1 MSKHK
6 NPNDDLE
13 DIFADKVRR
22 NISEADAEKREMQQ
36 AIREHERLTATL
48 ENCDRCFDSAKL
60 DKQLLVSMGDKIYM
74 SLPWYVGLQ
83 SGHCVLTTMQHV
95 SACTMLDE
103 DAWEELSNF
112 RKAVTRMF
120 AAQRKDVIFYEIA
133 NKLHRRPHLSV
144 HCIPIPESM
153 GEMAPF
159 YFKKAIE
166 ESEQEWCINKQLVS
180 LRQKSLRAAIPK
192 GLPYFW
198 VNFGMD
204 SGFAHVIEDQDRFPA
219 SFAQVRINYILAK
232 IISDNINFQI
242 IGNYWRHAGIKSK
255 YLAKTAKGA
264 ELHCQSQITC

>member
-74 SLPWYVGLQ
+74 SLPWYVGFQ

-219 SFAQVRINYILAK
+219 SFAQVRLNYRMGK
-232 IISDNINFQI
+232 IISDNINFLII

-255 YLAKTAKGA
+255 YLAKTA
-264 ELHCQSQITC
+264 